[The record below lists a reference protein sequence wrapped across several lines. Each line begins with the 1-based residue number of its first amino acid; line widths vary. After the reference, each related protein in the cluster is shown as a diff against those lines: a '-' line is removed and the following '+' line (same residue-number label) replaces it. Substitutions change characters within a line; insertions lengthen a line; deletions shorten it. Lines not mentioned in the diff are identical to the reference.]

1 MKRKNEEM
9 QGELS
14 NLRQLYDFLRLK
26 PEHEAFEI
34 LRQIRE
40 TPPDTSV
47 SQRIKQLADSVRQG
61 DIPTPASRQSPCVP
75 SVQSTEPNFTL
86 PPLRMA
92 LDSLGQDTPGY
103 SSSPRFPRSILN
115 DEPQDPMS
123 QRRKYTS
130 GADVST
136 RSVPVFG
143 SAPLIC

>member
-26 PEHEAFEI
+26 PEQEAFEI

-40 TPPDTSV
+40 SPPDTSV
-47 SQRIKQLADSVRQG
+47 SQRIKQLADSVRE
-61 DIPTPASRQSPCVP
+61 DDVSTPASRQS
-75 SVQSTEPNFTL
+75 SVIHSPEESLSL

-92 LDSLGQDTPGY
+92 LDSLGQGSHAFSNNLP
-103 SSSPRFPRSILN
+103 FPRSILN
-115 DEPQDPMS
+115 DEPHDPVS

-130 GADVST
+130 DADVST
-136 RSVPVFG
+136 RSVPVRE
-143 SAPLIC
+143 SALLRC

>member
-40 TPPDTSV
+40 SPPNTSV
-47 SQRIKQLADSVRQG
+47 SQRIKQLADSVREG
-61 DIPTPASRQSPCVP
+61 DSSNPASRQSPVI
-75 SVQSTEPNFTL
+75 QSAEGSLTL
-86 PPLRMA
+86 PPLRIA
-92 LDSLGQDTPGY
+92 LDSLGQGTHSFSNSLP
-103 SSSPRFPRSILN
+103 FPRGILN
-115 DEPQDPMS
+115 EDTQDPVS

-130 GADVST
+130 DADVST
-136 RSVPVFG
+136 QSVLVLEFAPVK
-143 SAPLIC
+143 C